1 MTCGVCG
8 QPNEAGRKFCGE
20 CGSPLA
26 LACSACGTS
35 NAPGTKFC
43 GECGSPLGDADVP
56 AARSH
61 GSHTA
66 ALGVAAKVDLL
77 PATIHVRALDS
88 QVLRLRVNAAAAA
101 GDADAGADGYAVAL
115 ASARNLGYVF
125 FLAPVLADYGT
136 WLQSMGRV
144 DEAAPLQEAREL
156 FEGMGAVV
164 WLRRLDAFAPAAAT
178 TV

>member
-1 MTCGVCG
+1 M
-8 QPNEAGRKFCGE
+8 
-20 CGSPLA
+20 
-26 LACSACGTS
+26 
-35 NAPGTKFC
+35 
-43 GECGSPLGDADVP
+43 
-56 AARSH
+56 
-61 GSHTA
+61 
-66 ALGVAAKVDLL
+66 
-77 PATIHVRALDS
+77 
-88 QVLRLRVNAAAAA
+88 
-101 GDADAGADGYAVAL
+101 
-115 ASARNLGYVF
+115 